1 MNALGQL
8 VAFLLSLGLVFLVV
22 AVLRARIDGAAAA
35 SATLI
40 LLALAV
46 TVWAAIN
53 RKRHHT

>member
-22 AVLRARIDGAAAA
+22 AVLRGRIDGAAAA
-35 SATLI
+35 AVTLI
-40 LLALAV
+40 LLALAT

-53 RKRHHT
+53 RKRTHT